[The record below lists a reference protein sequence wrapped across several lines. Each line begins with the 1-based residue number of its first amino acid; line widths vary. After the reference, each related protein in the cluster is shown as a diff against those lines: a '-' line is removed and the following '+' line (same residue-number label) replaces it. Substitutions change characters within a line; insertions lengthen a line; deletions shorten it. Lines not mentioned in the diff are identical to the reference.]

1 MYITQSNRKDK
12 RYMAVF
18 ENNKIIN
25 FGLKNGSTFI
35 DHGDKNKRDAYIK
48 RHQVNENFN
57 DPYTAG
63 SLSRFI
69 LWGPYTDINKN
80 IKYFKNKFNI

>member
-1 MYITQSNRKDK
+1 MEIVESDRKDK
-12 RYMAVF
+12 RLKAIF
-18 ENNKIIN
+18 KNGKIIH
-25 FGLKNGSTFI
+25 FGLKGGSTYI

-57 DPYTAG
+57 DVNPA

-80 IKYFKNKFNI
+80 IKYYKNKFKI